1 MKNSILQ
8 RGLKRTCR
16 ISIVV
21 SLLGATLTGCEDEL
35 LTGTPSWLG
44 ESVMGELEKRGNF
57 SQTISLIQLQDEDYE
72 SVLRKTGSKTVFV
85 ADDAAWSAFFRNNPW
100 GVRSMSDLTAA
111 QRKLLFKS
119 NMIDSP
125 YLIEQLGNVPAA
137 SATSDPVEGSC
148 MRRPSSVGIMDS
160 VPLVTA
166 ERFPVINPIRI
177 DPETGAQVDHWK
189 RLRGKKSAFVLQDN
203 SVAPIIHFMPK
214 FMQVNNI
221 TSDDVSF
228 LTNGDINTTD
238 SAFINGKVVKETDIT
253 CQNGYIH
260 VLNGVALPLD
270 NMANVIANDPKFS
283 IYSRLLD
290 RFSYPSFDEAQTA
303 EFRRQYGGED
313 SVYVKKYF
321 NSHSQNGFNQYDMND
336 GGTTVLNLLPY
347 DPGHNRYIQPSTS
360 GITFRQDAGVML
372 VPTDEAMIKYLET
385 EGADLNDRYADA
397 GPGATAWDNAP
408 DEVILPLLKNTM
420 LVSLRAAVPS
430 LFGSVNNT
438 AGEPMGVTKADVD
451 SVLWACNGVIYQT
464 NKVYVAPEYLS
475 VFYPAV
481 IRAQDDLRMVYT
493 VVNNDEQVR
502 GGEGFYAYLNNMGT
516 TYSFIIPTDS
526 ALQTYYDPVSY
537 KRTDARG
544 KSTAVAYK
552 FYINENGRI
561 AATAPLVDWTTLD
574 EKGRGQIG
582 SELYSQTPTAENGN
596 SSGDVFNHFR
606 DILNSSMAIGT
617 FTPGRKFYA
626 SRNGSPIVV
635 EWEGNSVKGVA
646 GSFQYERGYFIPVKE
661 MFDKS
666 SNGNGC
672 SYLID
677 EEPLQSTTLS
687 PYAAITDSTREDY
700 FGEFAN
706 ILDAAQIWSTDNSHA
721 TMDMAINSLN
731 NYHYTIY
738 VPTNES
744 VRSLVE
750 AHKLPTDEDMDAIT
764 AVLNNSSVEV
774 SEEDELY
781 LTEQRAQMQYVI
793 DNFVN
798 YHIQDNALYMEG
810 EEVSGQVF
818 ETACLDTTTNRFV
831 RLNVSYQRGGD
842 MKVADNCGNV
852 RTVSNGGVN
861 NILTRQYYFDKNLL
875 QGAPGSV
882 ATQIYSSS
890 FVVIHQ
896 IDAPLLPNNN
906 SLYSPEEYEKVM
918 QIVNKYQDSSSST
931 VRHYRK

>member
-1 MKNSILQ
+1 MRFNMKNSILQ
-8 RGLKRTCR
+8 RGFKRTCR

-57 SQTISLIQLQDEDYE
+57 SQTIKLIQSQDEDYE

-85 ADDAAWSAFFRNNPW
+85 ADDAAWSAFFSNNPW
-100 GVRSMSDLTAA
+100 GVRSLDDLTAA

-125 YLIEQLGNVPAA
+125 YLIEQLGNVPAS
-137 SATSDPVEGSC
+137 SATSEPIEGSC
-148 MRRPSSVGIMDS
+148 MRRSSSVGIMDS
-160 VPLVTA
+160 VPLVPA
-166 ERFPVINPIRI
+166 AKFPVVNPVRV
-177 DPETGAQVDHWK
+177 DAKTGVQVDHWK
-189 RLRGKKSAFVLQDN
+189 RLRGKKSAYILQDN

-214 FMQVNNI
+214 FMQVSNI
-221 TSDDVSF
+221 TADDVSF

-260 VLNGVALPLD
+260 VLNGVATPLD

-290 RFSYPSFDEAQTA
+290 RFSYPSYDEAQTA

-321 NSHSQNGFNQYDMND
+321 NSHSQNGFSQYDASE
-336 GGTTVLNLLPY
+336 GGTTIATLLPY
-347 DPGHNRYIQPSTS
+347 DPGHNRYVQPSTS
-360 GITFRQDAGVML
+360 GITYQQDAAVML
-372 VPTDEAMIKYLET
+372 VPTDEAMMKYLDT
-385 EGADLNDRYADA
+385 EGADLNDRYANA

-420 LVSLRAAVPS
+420 LVSLKAATPS
-430 LFGSVNNT
+430 QFGSVNNT
-438 AGEPMGVTKADVD
+438 AGETMGVSKQDIE

-475 VFYPAV
+475 VYYPAV
-481 IRAQDDLRMVYT
+481 IRAQEDLHMVYT
-493 VVNNDEQVR
+493 VVNNDDKVK
-502 GGEGFYAYLNNMGT
+502 GGEGFYAYLNNMST

-544 KSTAVAYK
+544 QSTAVAYK
-552 FYINENGRI
+552 FYVNEDGRI

-574 EKGRGQIG
+574 EKGRGQIT
-582 SELYSQTPTAENGN
+582 STLYPTTPVAENNN

-606 DILNSSMAIGT
+606 DILNSSMAIGL
-617 FTPGRKFYA
+617 FTPEQKFYS

-635 EWEGNSVKGVA
+635 EWSGNSVTGVA

-661 MFDKS
+661 VFDKS
-666 SNGNGC
+666 GDGNGR

-687 PYAAITDSTREDY
+687 PYAAITDSTREDF
-700 FGEFAN
+700 FGEFAK
-706 ILDAAQIWSTDNSHA
+706 ILDAAEIWSTDNTHA
-721 TMDMAINSLN
+721 TMDKAFGSLN

-750 AHKLPTDEDMDAIT
+750 AHKLPVAEDLDAIT
-764 AVLNNSSVEV
+764 AVLNSSTIDLL
-774 SEEDELY
+774 EEDEIY
-781 LTEQRAQMQYVI
+781 LTEQRTQMQYVI

-798 YHIQDNALYMEG
+798 YHIQDNALYVDG
-810 EEVSGQVF
+810 EEVAGQLF

-831 RLNVSYQRGGD
+831 KLNVSYQHGGD
-842 MKVADNCGNV
+842 MKVTDNCGNV
-852 RTVSNGGVN
+852 RTVNRDIN
-861 NILTRQYYFDKNLL
+861 NILTRQYYFNGKTL
-875 QGAPGSV
+875 QGTSSLC
-882 ATQIYSSS
+882 TEIYSSS
-890 FVVIHQ
+890 YAVIHH
-896 IDAPLLPNNN
+896 IDAPLLPGTN
-906 SLYSPEEYEKVM
+906 SLYSPEEYDKVM
-918 QIVNKYQDSSSST
+918 EIISKYQDSS
-931 VRHYRK
+931 VRRYRK